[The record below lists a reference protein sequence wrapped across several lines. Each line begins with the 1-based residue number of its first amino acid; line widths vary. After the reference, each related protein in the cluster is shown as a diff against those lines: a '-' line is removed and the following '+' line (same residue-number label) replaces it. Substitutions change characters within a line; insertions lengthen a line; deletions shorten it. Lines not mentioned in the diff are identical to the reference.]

1 MPGSQARTPNSGQ
14 RHSLTPLQETINSIV
29 ARTPGIN
36 WSIDIR
42 QDGVTVAT
50 HEPARV
56 LNTASVGKIFVLW
69 AVAEAFD
76 EGTME
81 SISCVVSREDDMV
94 ADSGLWQ
101 HMPHQE
107 MTIES
112 LCVLVAAVSDNLATN
127 TLIRLLGLSRIQE
140 VSDRLGYPNTRMLDR
155 IRETRSSD
163 DPPAPS
169 SGNAGDLAG
178 LMHRIGLQAGPVES
192 RLAGW
197 LALNTDLSMVAS
209 AWNFDPLAHSGNV
222 GQRSFFNKTGTDE
235 GVRADVGYLAKGGSN
250 WSYAV
255 LANCDEASGASLAMD
270 GMREIG
276 TRIHGMQ

>member
-140 VSDRLGYPNTRMLDR
+140 VSDRLGYPKTRMLDR
-155 IRETRSSD
+155 IRDLRSND

-169 SGNAGDLAG
+169 CGTAGDLAD
-178 LMHRIGLQAGPVES
+178 LMHRIGQQRGPVEI
-192 RLAGW
+192 RLAEW
-197 LALNTDLSMVAS
+197 LALNADLSMVAA
-209 AWNFDPLAHSGNV
+209 AWDLDPLAHSVNAG
-222 GQRSFFNKTGTDE
+222 RESFFNKTGTDT
-235 GVRADVGYLAKGGSN
+235 GVRADAGFIAARGSSCRSRPSSRPATT
-250 WSYAV
+250 WACRRSPPS
-255 LANCDEASGASLAMD
+255 ASM
-270 GMREIG
+270 
-276 TRIHGMQ
+276 